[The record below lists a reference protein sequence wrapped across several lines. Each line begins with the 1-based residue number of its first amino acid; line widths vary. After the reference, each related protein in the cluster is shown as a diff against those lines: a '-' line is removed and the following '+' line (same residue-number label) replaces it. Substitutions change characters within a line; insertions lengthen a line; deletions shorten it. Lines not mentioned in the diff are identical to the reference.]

1 MKKIACL
8 LFALVMCSALQAQN
22 TRRLDDRT
30 FACVKADEHTG
41 QALQQGARAVLFT
54 RMPAGEQ
61 LQLIRSFFEQQ
72 GQSLILTFDQAL
84 NKDNI
89 HDILQKQFK
98 TDLFRIQEGQWPGD
112 TLLQHKKIIALFGD
126 DLTFTSTSR
135 VTTSRTYMTRFS
147 SDPLGKMVV
156 FTPDPGDSLQS
167 QCLKCWRLTGKVPN
181 FVLTDPDKLKQAVP
195 VIEFLNNTRRL
206 TGEIRYNDRLL
217 NDVRWKEHPEL
228 ITAGRFS
235 YPVTGYSEILS
246 PYKNGYRITPGEV
259 IQHTGMP
266 DAVRTFTALES
277 QLDEGMVMYFSF
289 DGKIRNLSEPDWKK
303 MIVNNVEM
311 IRDKERGQV
320 ARFAGNNAYIDY
332 AKENG
337 LNFDTPISIAAW
349 IKPDSVG
356 RFMGIVGLGSSFSF
370 KLDEEGA
377 PDFTTATIKDHK
389 GSKSLEPGKWYH
401 VAVVFNPGSIVEIY
415 VNGTR
420 SSTLEASEIKPSG
433 QSFLIGT
440 NLWGEQ
446 LFGSIDELRIWDRG
460 LSEKEV
466 KAVFLMQD
474 NEGNGRSLFY
484 LAMLIGGL
492 VLLVLFILRM
502 IRKKREERAIPLNA
516 PAASSETPQNPGP
529 QKKPETFTPKETAVK
544 LFGTFQINT
553 PKDGDLAGRFSPLLK
568 QMLAFFILNQAET
581 GDGTG
586 IKKLTDTFWPGV
598 APDKAKENRGANL
611 KKLRRLLDDI
621 GGLSI
626 SYQDKKWYFNAGED
640 TSVDI
645 FRYAGL
651 IKSARQQAA
660 SGQVEQGLALS
671 FLEVVRPGNILQ
683 NIEAEW
689 LDAYKSAVAD
699 EVIGLLFLL
708 LKPAAPQELKVEAA
722 RTILKF
728 DPLNEEALK
737 QLLAG
742 FTMQGNH
749 GQARQC
755 YDDYCRRYLAL
766 YNEPY
771 LVDFRE
777 IIKK

>member
-8 LFALVMCSALQAQN
+8 LFVLVMYSALEAQN
-22 TRRLDDRT
+22 SRRLDDRT
-30 FACVKADEHTG
+30 FACVNAGERTG

-54 RMPAGEQ
+54 GIPAEEQ
-61 LQLIRSFFEQQ
+61 LEVIRSFFEQQ
-72 GQSLILTFDQAL
+72 AQSLILIFDKAL
-84 NKDNI
+84 NKNNI
-89 HDILQKQFK
+89 QVTLQKQFK
-98 TDLFRIQEGQWPGD
+98 TALFRIQGGQWPGD
-112 TLLQHKKIIALFGD
+112 SLLQHKKIIVLFGD
-126 DLTFTSTSR
+126 DVTFTSSSR
-135 VTTSRTYMTRFS
+135 ITTSRTYMTRFL

-156 FTPDPGDSLQS
+156 FIPGPGDSLQS
-167 QCLKCWRLTGKVPN
+167 QCLQCWRLTGKVPN
-181 FVLTDPDKLKQAVP
+181 FVLTDPDELKEAVP

-206 TGEIRYNDRLL
+206 TGEVRYNGRLL
-217 NDVRWKEHPEL
+217 NDVRWKEHPDL

-235 YPVTGYSEILS
+235 YPITGYSEILS

-266 DAVRTFTALES
+266 DALRTFTALES
-277 QLDEGMVMYFSF
+277 QIDEGMVMYFSF
-289 DGKIRNLSEPDWKK
+289 DGKIRNLLEPDWEK
-303 MIVNNVEM
+303 IIINNVE
-311 IRDKERGQV
+311 IVRDQERGQV
-320 ARFAGNNAYIDY
+320 ARFTGNNAYIDY
-332 AKENG
+332 AKENE
-337 LNFDTPISIAAW
+337 LNFDMPISMAVW
-349 IKPDSVG
+349 VKPDSAD
-356 RFMGIVGLGSSFSF
+356 RFMGIVGLGSSFSL

-377 PDFTTATIKDHK
+377 PDFTTANIKDHK
-389 GSKSLEPGKWYH
+389 GNKTLEPGKWH
-401 VAVVFNPGSIVEIY
+401 HIAVVFNPGSTVEIY
-415 VNGTR
+415 VDGMR
-420 SSTLEASEIKPSG
+420 SSTLDASEIKPSG

-446 LFGSIDELRIWDRG
+446 FFGSVDELKIWDRG

-466 KAVFLMQD
+466 KAVFLEQD
-474 NEGNGRSLFY
+474 KGGSDLHVLY
-484 LAMLIGGL
+484 PALLICAFAVFGL
-492 VLLVLFILRM
+492 IITRG
-502 IRKKREERAIPLNA
+502 IRRKTRVPAKVKTAIPEN
-516 PAASSETPQNPGP
+516 S
-529 QKKPETFTPKETAVK
+529 VK
-544 LFGTFQINT
+544 LFGTFQIST
-553 PKDGDLAGRFSPLLK
+553 AKDGNLTGKFSPLLR
-568 QMLAFFILNQAET
+568 QLLAFFILNQAET

-621 GGLSI
+621 EGIAI
-626 SYQDKKWYFNAGED
+626 SYQDKKWYFESGED
-640 TSVDI
+640 TRVDV
-645 FRYAGL
+645 FQYAGL
-651 IKSARQQAA
+651 KKLIRQQAA
-660 SGQVEQGLALS
+660 SGQVEHDLTID

-708 LKPAAPQELKVEAA
+708 LKSVTSQELKIELA

-737 QLLAG
+737 QMLTG
-742 FTMQGNH
+742 FIGQGNH

-755 YDDYCRRYLAL
+755 YDDFCRKYLAL

-771 LVDFRE
+771 PVAFRE

>member
-8 LFALVMCSALQAQN
+8 LLALVMCSALQAQN

-30 FACVKADEHTG
+30 FACVNAGEHTG

-61 LQLIRSFFEQQ
+61 LQLIRSFFEQE
-72 GQSLILTFDQAL
+72 GQSLILIFDQAL

-89 HDILQKQFK
+89 HDILQEQFK
-98 TDLFRIQEGQWPGD
+98 TDLFRIQGGQWPGD
-112 TLLQHKKIIALFGD
+112 SLLQHKKIIALFGD

-181 FVLTDPDKLKQAVP
+181 FVLPDPDKLKEAIP

-206 TGEIRYNDRLL
+206 TGEVRYNGRLL

-277 QLDEGMVMYFSF
+277 QLDEGMVIHFSF
-289 DGKIRNLSEPDWKK
+289 DGKIRNLSEPDWEK
-303 MIVNNVEM
+303 MIVNNIEM

-332 AKENG
+332 AKANS
-337 LNFDTPISIAAW
+337 LNFDTPISMSVW
-349 IKPDSVG
+349 VKPDSVD
-356 RFMGIVGLGSSFSF
+356 RFMGIVGLGSSFSL
-370 KLDEEGA
+370 KLDAEGA
-377 PDFTTATIKDHK
+377 PDFTTANIKDHK
-389 GSKSLEPGKWYH
+389 GNKTLEPGRWH
-401 VAVVFNPGSIVEIY
+401 QIAVVFNPGSTVEIY
-415 VNGTR
+415 IDGER

-446 LFGSIDELRIWDRG
+446 FFGSVDELRIWDRG
-460 LSEKEV
+460 LSEKEI

-474 NEGNGRSLFY
+474 DEGNRRSLFY

-492 VLLVLFILRM
+492 VLFVLLSLRM
-502 IRKKREERAIPLNA
+502 IRKKREERAVPLK
-516 PAASSETPQNPGP
+516 AAVVSAETPKNPDP
-529 QKKPETFTPKETAVK
+529 QKRPETPKVTVK

-553 PKDGDLAGRFSPLLK
+553 PKDGDLTGRFSPLLK

-621 GGLSI
+621 EGISI
-626 SYQDKKWYFNAGED
+626 SYQDKKWYFNAGAD
-640 TSVDI
+640 TSVDL

-651 IKSARQQAA
+651 KKPVSQQAA
-660 SGQVEQGLALS
+660 SGQVEQGLAMS
-671 FLEVVRPGNILQ
+671 FLEIVRPGNILQ

-689 LDAYKSAVAD
+689 LDACKSTVAD

-708 LKPAAPQELKVEAA
+708 LKPAAPQELKIEAA

-737 QLLAG
+737 QLLVG

-749 GQARQC
+749 GQARQG
-755 YDDYCRRYLAL
+755 YDDYCRKYLAL

-771 LVDFRE
+771 PVDFRE